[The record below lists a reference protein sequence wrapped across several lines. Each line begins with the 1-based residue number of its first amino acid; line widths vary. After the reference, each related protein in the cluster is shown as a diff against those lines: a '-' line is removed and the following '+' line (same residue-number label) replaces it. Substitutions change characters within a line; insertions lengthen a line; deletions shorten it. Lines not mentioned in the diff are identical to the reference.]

1 MISYCS
7 GYDSSFMSNI
17 QKLFTERIEV
27 FSSVDF
33 SKISIVTG
41 IIKITLKA
49 SKLLTNYLTNNTL
62 LYFSEHNCY
71 LLAFKLFRSV
81 SMLLSAV
88 TKHNIGIKEQLRLGF
103 VCMSC

>member
-1 MISYCS
+1 MFNYVVLLFS

-41 IIKITLKA
+41 VIKITLK
-49 SKLLTNYLTNNTL
+49 
-62 LYFSEHNCY
+62 
-71 LLAFKLFRSV
+71 
-81 SMLLSAV
+81 V
-88 TKHNIGIKEQLRLGF
+88 TG
-103 VCMSC
+103 S

>member
-1 MISYCS
+1 
-7 GYDSSFMSNI
+7 MSNI

-49 SKLLTNYLTNNTL
+49 RKYLANL
-62 LYFSEHNCY
+62 HN
-71 LLAFKLFRSV
+71 
-81 SMLLSAV
+81 
-88 TKHNIGIKEQLRLGF
+88 
-103 VCMSC
+103 